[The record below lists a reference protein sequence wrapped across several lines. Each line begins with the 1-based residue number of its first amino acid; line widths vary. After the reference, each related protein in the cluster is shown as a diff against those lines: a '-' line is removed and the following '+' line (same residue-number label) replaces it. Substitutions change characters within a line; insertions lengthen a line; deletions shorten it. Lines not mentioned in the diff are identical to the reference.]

1 MENKLTESLFCL
13 LLDEG
18 RTSELNLE
26 ILNTVS
32 EDDLIFWSSDS
43 REHYYDIT
51 TRRVTAI
58 ADKIFG
64 ALWV

>member
-1 MENKLTESLFCL
+1 MKNKLTESLFCL

-18 RTSELNLE
+18 RTSELTLD

-32 EDDLIFWSSDS
+32 EEDLTLWSSDS

>member
-1 MENKLTESLFCL
+1 MKNKLTESLFCL

-18 RTSELNLE
+18 RTSELTLD

-32 EDDLIFWSSDS
+32 EDDLIFWSSQARD
-43 REHYYDIT
+43 HYYDIT
-51 TRRVTAI
+51 TRRVTALT
-58 ADKIFG
+58 DKIFG

>member
-1 MENKLTESLFCL
+1 MKNKLTESLFCL
-13 LLDEG
+13 LLDES
-18 RTSELNLE
+18 RTSELTLE

-32 EDDLIFWSSDS
+32 DEDLTFWSSDS

-51 TRRVTAI
+51 TRRVTALT
-58 ADKIFG
+58 DKIFG